1 MFCSDGLDPLD
12 ITKYGHI
19 DHCINESIK
28 LGLEPIDA
36 ISMASRNCFDYYNMG
51 KDLGGIAP
59 GKLADIIIFKD
70 LKSVKPTKVFVGG
83 KLVVSN
89 GSIVA
94 PIKKKVIPSWIKN
107 TVKLK
112 KFSSKDFEIKS
123 KKKSVTANTILMQ
136 SEIITKL
143 SSAELETSNGN
154 VLSSIDKD
162 VWKVAAF
169 DRIHGTKNCAIG
181 FLENFGANIDAFA
194 STWSFHENDMIIIGS
209 NDSDMALAAN
219 TLRKTQGGLVV
230 VKSGKIKAL
239 LPLQMAGIISTD
251 PFEKVSSNF
260 EQFNNT
266 IVDSGCKFSRPHL
279 IPLFLPFL
287 GSSINTNTF

>member
-1 MFCSDGLDPLD
+1 
-12 ITKYGHI
+12 
-19 DHCINESIK
+19 
-28 LGLEPIDA
+28 
-36 ISMASRNCFDYYNMG
+36 
-51 KDLGGIAP
+51 
-59 GKLADIIIFKD
+59 
-70 LKSVKPTKVFVGG
+70 
-83 KLVVSN
+83 
-89 GSIVA
+89 
-94 PIKKKVIPSWIKN
+94 
-107 TVKLK
+107 
-112 KFSSKDFEIKS
+112 
-123 KKKSVTANTILMQ
+123 MQ

-154 VLSSIDKD
+154 VLPSIDKD

-169 DRIHGTKNCAIG
+169 DRIHGTENHVVG
-181 FLENFGANIDAFA
+181 FLENFGADIDAFA
-194 STWSFHENDMIIIGS
+194 STWSFHENDLIIIGS

-230 VKSGKIKAL
+230 VKSGKIKAS

-260 EQFNNT
+260 EQFNNS

-287 GSSINTNTF
+287 ALPSIRILSRGIIDVKKRSYINPITK